1 MKIRVIKAAAYRLSL
16 ALALS
21 LSAVYM
27 PTAFAQT
34 GGSNGVDASAV
45 LFRVGNEPVTLDE
58 FEYVY
63 RKNNPNQ
70 KDDFSREA
78 LEEYLELYI
87 NFKLKVKE
95 ARSLRIDTL
104 PGVRSELDRYRR
116 QLVKSYFDKAVTDGM
131 AEAAYDRMV
140 VEVDANHIMVE
151 VQPTASPEDTAKAWK
166 RIQSIR
172 KRLMD
177 GADFAELAKAESDDP
192 SSEENGGNI
201 GYMAGLYVPDQSFE
215 DALFETPRGRI
226 SKVVRTRFGYHV
238 VKPGARRDNRG
249 KVQVAH
255 ILLKVEENEGE
266 EAFAGA
272 REQAE
277 ALKDSL
283 DAGVSWESLVSRYSG
298 DKSTVRRG
306 GMLEP
311 FGSNQMVDAFEEA
324 AFALEEEGQVS
335 EPVRTQYGY
344 HLIKL
349 IGKQPLG
356 GFDDT
361 KADIMRRLQR
371 AGRYDEARE
380 RFVRN
385 AQKQYGFQE
394 NDSAYMAFRAAVDSG
409 LVINTWRARNMNQ
422 RNAALFT
429 LGNTAFTT
437 GQFADQVE
445 SGQRAFRERDI
456 AAKLRRLYDQFV
468 EESTI
473 EYALGRRDEA
483 FRRLLQEYRD
493 GILLFELT
501 EEKVWQEAMR
511 DSVGLV
517 AFHAEHADD
526 YRWDERVEATT
537 FTIADAKTAKKVRK
551 MASKGATPGEVREKY
566 NKDGEQTVLTETA
579 LYLPG
584 QNELVDAAGK
594 VSGTLTANTDT
605 EMGEVRFVR
614 INRVVPPTNK
624 TLDEAKGYVIS
635 DYQEYLEKEWV
646 KELRAKY
653 PVKVNEAVFE
663 GLVR

>member
-1 MKIRVIKAAAYRLSL
+1 MKIRAFI
-16 ALALS
+16 ALAMCLFGIF
-21 LSAVYM
+21 
-27 PTAFAQT
+27 TATAYAQN
-34 GGSNGVDASAV
+34 GSSKGDGTVPV
-45 LFRVGNEPVTLDE
+45 LFQVGNESVDLDE

-70 KDDFSREA
+70 KDDYSREA

-131 AEAAYDRMV
+131 AEAAYDRMM
-140 VEVDANHIMVE
+140 VEVDANHIMITL
-151 VQPTASPEDTAKAWK
+151 QPTAAPQDTANAYA

-172 KRLMD
+172 ERLIK
-177 GADFAELAKAESDDP
+177 GEDFAELAKAESDDE
-192 SSEENGGNI
+192 SAKENGGHI
-201 GYMAGLYVPDQSFE
+201 GYLPGLYVPDQSFE

-255 ILLKVEENEGE
+255 ILLKVEESGDET
-266 EAFAGA
+266 AFAEA
-272 REQAE
+272 LKQAK

-283 DAGVSWESLVSRYSG
+283 NAGAEWEGLVSRYSG

-311 FGSNQMVDAFEEA
+311 FGSNQMVGAFEDA
-324 AFALEEEGQVS
+324 SFALENDGDVS
-335 EPVRTQYGY
+335 DPVRTKYGY

-349 IGKQPLG
+349 IGKQPIG

-371 AGRYDEARE
+371 AGRYQDARDH
-380 RFVRN
+380 FVRR
-385 AQKQYGFQE
+385 AQRQYGFQE
-394 NDSAYMAFRAAVDSG
+394 NDSLYLAFRAAVDSG
-409 LVINTWRARNMNQ
+409 LLINTWRAR
-422 RNAALFT
+422 RLADREAPLFS
-429 LGNTAFTT
+429 LGNTAFTS
-437 GQFADQVE
+437 GQFADHVE
-445 SGQRAFRERDI
+445 SGQRAYRERDI
-456 AAKLRRLYDQFV
+456 DGKLRRLYDQFV

-501 EEKVWQEAMR
+501 EDKVWQEAMR

-517 AFHAEHADD
+517 AFHEAHAED
-526 YRWDERVEATT
+526 YRWEQRVEATIY
-537 FTIADAKTAKKVRK
+537 TIADEKTANKARK
-551 MASKGATPGEVREKY
+551 MASKGATPSEIRAKFNTEGEEDVV
-566 NKDGEQTVLTETA
+566 TSETG

-584 QNELVDAAGK
+584 QNATVDAAGQTEGAI
-594 VSGTLTANTDT
+594 SSTTDS
-605 EMGEVRFVR
+605 EKNEVVLVR
-614 INRVVPPTNK
+614 IERVVPPSNK
-624 TLDEAKGYVIS
+624 TLEEAKGYVIS
-635 DYQEYLEKEWV
+635 DYQEYLEAEWV

-653 PVKVNEAVFE
+653 PVKINEAVFE

>member
-1 MKIRVIKAAAYRLSL
+1 MKIRAFIAIAWCLMGLFPAMAAA
-16 ALALS
+16 
-21 LSAVYM
+21 
-27 PTAFAQT
+27 QN
-34 GGSNGVDASAV
+34 GGSNGSDASTV

-63 RKNNPNQ
+63 RKNNPKQ
-70 KDDFSREA
+70 KDDYSREA

-95 ARSLRIDTL
+95 ARNLRIDTL

-131 AEAAYDRMV
+131 AEAAYDRMM

-151 VQPTASPEDTAKAWK
+151 VQPTASPEDTAKAWA

-172 KRLMD
+172 ERLLK
-177 GADFAELAKAESDDP
+177 GADFAELAKDESDDP
-192 SSEENGGNI
+192 SASENGGNI
-201 GYMAGLYVPDQSFE
+201 GFLPGLYVPDQSFE

-226 SKVVRTRFGYHV
+226 SNVVRTRFGYHV

-255 ILLKVEENEGE
+255 ILLKVESGSDKAVYE
-266 EAFAGA
+266 EARQKAQALRDSLEAGA
-272 REQAE
+272 
-277 ALKDSL
+277 D
-283 DAGVSWESLVSRYSG
+283 WETLVTRYSG

-324 AFALEEEGQVS
+324 SFALQEEGEVS
-335 EPVRTQYGY
+335 NPVRTQYGY

-349 IGKQPLG
+349 IDKQPIG

-371 AGRYDEARE
+371 AGRYQDARE
-380 RFVRN
+380 RFVKQ
-385 AQKQYGFQE
+385 AQRQYGFEE
-394 NDSAYMAFRAAVDSG
+394 NDSVYLRFRAAVDSG
-409 LVINTWRARNMNQ
+409 LLINTWRAR
-422 RNAALFT
+422 RLADREAALFR
-429 LGNTAFTT
+429 LGNTAFTS
-437 GQFADQVE
+437 GQFADHVE
-445 SGQRAFRERDI
+445 SGQRAYRERDI
-456 AAKLRRLYDQFV
+456 DGKLRRLYDQFV

-501 EEKVWQEAMR
+501 EDKVWQEAMR

-526 YRWDERVEATT
+526 YRWEERVEATT
-537 FTIADAKTAKKVRK
+537 FTISDAKTAKKARK
-551 MASKGATPGEVREKY
+551 MASKGASPEEIRAKY
-566 NKDGEQTVLTETA
+566 NKEGEETVQTETS

-584 QNELVDAAGK
+584 QNADVDAAGK
-594 VSGTLTANTDT
+594 VEGAMTANSDT
-605 EMGEVRFVR
+605 EAGQVVFVR
-614 INRVVPPTNK
+614 IDRLVPATNK

-653 PVKVNEAVFE
+653 PVKVNESVFE